1 MSRANK
7 QNKPLQVLQVCASLS
22 RGGVQTWL
30 MDILRNTSR
39 DEFQIDV
46 CLTGA
51 LQGPYEEEFKRLGG
65 KIYRCPLSKNLL
77 SFSRRF
83 KHILTT
89 ECFDIV
95 HSHLYYFSGLILRL
109 AAEAGVQRRIAHIHP
124 VEDLKRRQFFRDLY
138 TWWMKKWLQRYGTSF
153 VGPTKASLERF
164 WGPCWRDDPA
174 KRVIYNGIRTDRFVQ
189 LVDRAKVRQ
198 ELGIAERAQIVLN
211 VSRFSPHKRH
221 EFFLEVAEFVL
232 TQRRD
237 LCFLL
242 IGAGRSREMIKE
254 LVRRKGLAEHF
265 RFISGLHSIDSYWL
279 ASDVFA
285 FPSCN
290 EGFGIAVIEAAAAG
304 LKVIAQ
310 DIPGVREAATACPDA
325 ILLPLETTAEKWAQT
340 LLNVL
345 KQPRMPESQ
354 RQMLLEQ
361 FPFTIENS
369 IKKLRDVYYA

>member
-1 MSRANK
+1 
-7 QNKPLQVLQVCASLS
+7 
-22 RGGVQTWL
+22 

-65 KIYRCPLSKNLL
+65 AVLRCPIRKNLL
-77 SFSRRF
+77 AFSSEF
-83 KHILTT
+83 KKLLRKQNY
-89 ECFDIV
+89 DIV
-95 HSHLYYFSGLILRL
+95 HSHLYYFSGFILRL
-109 AAEAGVQRRIAHIHP
+109 AAEAGVHRRIAHIHP

-138 TWWMKKWLQRYGTSF
+138 AWWMKKWLQRYGTSF
-153 VGPTKASLERF
+153 VGPTKASLEGF
-164 WGPCWRDDPA
+164 WGPCWRDDQT

-189 LVDRAKVRQ
+189 PVDRTKVRR
-198 ELGIAERAQIVLN
+198 ELGIAASAKIVLN
-211 VSRFSPHKRH
+211 VSRFSTHKRH
-221 EFFLEVAEFVL
+221 KFLLEVAEFVL

-237 LCFLL
+237 VCFLL
-242 IGAGRSREMIKE
+242 IGAGRLRVMIKE

-265 RFISGLHSIDSYWL
+265 RFISGLPSIDSYWL

-290 EGFGIAVIEAAAAG
+290 EGFGITVIEAAAAG

-325 ILLPLETTAEKWAQT
+325 ILLPLETTAEKWSQT

-345 KQPRMPESQ
+345 EQPRMPESQ

-361 FPFTIENS
+361 FPFTIEDS
-369 IKKLRDVYYA
+369 IKKLRDVYYV